1 MLQSIASRLAEQNDI
16 KVVSMNDSSWKN
28 ANSYS
33 LKISLYQTVWE
44 HWNQQV
50 GLQVPKLRQ
59 ELLLAENDLRT
70 SNDLP
75 NIIRDGDRS
84 IRAQLENVFNRFFR
98 YDFPIFVSQAAVSR
112 HILEKH
118 CPSLVVSPDVADPRT
133 RVYTLL
139 CRQMGIPCPDV

>member
-1 MLQSIASRLAEQNDI
+1 MIRPYLIRGRYGLLNFFRNRRSMQGCLAWPAGKTILCLNFSEHISRDVLQSIASRLAEQNDI

-70 SNDLP
+70 S
-75 NIIRDGDRS
+75 
-84 IRAQLENVFNRFFR
+84 
-98 YDFPIFVSQAAVSR
+98 
-112 HILEKH
+112 
-118 CPSLVVSPDVADPRT
+118 
-133 RVYTLL
+133 
-139 CRQMGIPCPDV
+139 